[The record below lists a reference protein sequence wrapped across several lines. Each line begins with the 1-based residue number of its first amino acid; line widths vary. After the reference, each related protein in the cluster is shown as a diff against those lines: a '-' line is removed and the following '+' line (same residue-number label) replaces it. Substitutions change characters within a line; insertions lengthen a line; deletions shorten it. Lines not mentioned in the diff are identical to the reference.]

1 MLYFVRFFTL
11 VFIYSSCFVIPAQ
24 NIVNAGLII
33 IFDVTIYYLVF
44 FKYTKAVV
52 KSFNKIGVET
62 FKSNYKKSNLY
73 ISRNY
78 ASAIYFDDVERKIHF
93 LTSRRCVS
101 KFCYSDL
108 VNAEFEKNTLILY
121 FTGEKRLSAPF
132 YYKKEDF
139 GHLHS
144 MIGGIFDRGW
154 I

>member
-1 MLYFVRFFTL
+1 M
-11 VFIYSSCFVIPAQ
+11 
-24 NIVNAGLII
+24 
-33 IFDVTIYYLVF
+33 TIYYLVF

-93 LTSRRCVS
+93 LNPRRCVS

-108 VNAEFEKNTLILY
+108 VEAEFNKNTLFLY
-121 FTGEKRLSAPF
+121 FTLLSAILLATVF
-132 YYKKEDF
+132 ITFLSKKQI
-139 GHLHS
+139 L
-144 MIGGIFDRGW
+144 
-154 I
+154 

>member
-44 FKYTKAVV
+44 SKYTKAVV
-52 KSFNKIGVET
+52 KSFNKVGVET

-93 LTSRRCVS
+93 LNPRRCVS

-108 VNAEFEKNTLILY
+108 VEAEFNKNTLFLY
-121 FTGEKRLSAPF
+121 FTLLSAILLATVF
-132 YYKKEDF
+132 ITFLSKKQI
-139 GHLHS
+139 L
-144 MIGGIFDRGW
+144 
-154 I
+154 

>member
-11 VFIYSSCFVIPAQ
+11 VFIYSSCFVTPAQ

-44 FKYTKAVV
+44 SKYTKAVV
-52 KSFNKIGVET
+52 KSFNKVGVET

-93 LTSRRCVS
+93 LNPRRCVS

-108 VNAEFEKNTLILY
+108 VEAEFEKNTLFLY
-121 FTGEKRLSAPF
+121 FTLLSAILLATVF
-132 YYKKEDF
+132 ITFLSKKQI
-139 GHLHS
+139 L
-144 MIGGIFDRGW
+144 
-154 I
+154 

>member
-62 FKSNYKKSNLY
+62 FKSNYKK
-73 ISRNY
+73 
-78 ASAIYFDDVERKIHF
+78 AIYIYQEIM
-93 LTSRRCVS
+93 
-101 KFCYSDL
+101 L
-108 VNAEFEKNTLILY
+108 VQYILMTLKEKST
-121 FTGEKRLSAPF
+121 F
-132 YYKKEDF
+132 
-139 GHLHS
+139 
-144 MIGGIFDRGW
+144 
-154 I
+154 

>member
-44 FKYTKAVV
+44 SKYTKAVV
-52 KSFNKIGVET
+52 KSFNKVGVET

-93 LTSRRCVS
+93 LNPRRCVS

-108 VNAEFEKNTLILY
+108 VEAEFEKNTLILY

-132 YYKKEDF
+132 YYQKEDF
-139 GHLHS
+139 GHLNS
-144 MIGGIFDRGW
+144 MTGVILDGG
-154 I
+154 